1 MKLKT
6 IAAVL
11 GSPVTQS
18 LSPAIHNAAFEQMS
32 KPWRYVAIDVDAEYF
47 AEEVFA
53 SRDAGMLGLSITM
66 PHKDAA
72 YSLVQH
78 RDEIAQRSGSVNTIV
93 FDDSGTLRGANTDGD
108 GCCDALVRGGAT
120 IEGSRAVVLGAGG
133 TARAVVAALG
143 LRGAADISIV
153 NRTQSRAS
161 EASECA
167 DVARVG
173 SESDIAD
180 ATLLVNTTS
189 VGMGT
194 FESPVSASFLHSSLT
209 VLDAVYHPLETAF
222 IAQAREAGAR
232 TVDGLWMLI
241 CQAVRQEEL
250 WGGMPPD
257 PQVMRSAALSELPLR
272 AA

>member
-1 MKLKT
+1 VKLKT
-6 IAAVL
+6 IAAVI
-11 GSPVTQS
+11 GSPITQS
-18 LSPAIHNAAFEQMS
+18 LSPAIHNAAFTQMS
-32 KPWRYVAIDVDAEYF
+32 KPWRYVAIDVDGEYF
-47 AEEVFA
+47 EEEVLA
-53 SRDAGMLGLSITM
+53 ARDAGMLGLSITM
-66 PHKDAA
+66 PHKVAA
-72 YSLVQH
+72 FALVQH
-78 RDEIAQRSGSVNTIV
+78 RDEITQRSGSVNTII
-93 FDDSGTLRGANTDGD
+93 FDDAGTLRGANTDGD

-143 LRGAADISIV
+143 LRGAADIAIV
-153 NRTQSRAS
+153 NRTQSRAD

-180 ATLLVNTTS
+180 ATLLINTTS

-194 FESPVSASFLHSSLT
+194 SVSPVSPSFLHSSLIA
-209 VLDAVYHPLETAF
+209 LDAVYHPLETSF
-222 IAQAREAGAR
+222 IAQARSVGAQ

-250 WGGMPPD
+250 WCGVTPD
-257 PQVMRSAALSELPLR
+257 PQVMRDAALNERALR
-272 AA
+272 NA

>member
-250 WGGMPPD
+250 WCGMTPD
-257 PQVMRSAALSELPLR
+257 PQVMRSAALRELALR

>member
-1 MKLKT
+1 
-6 IAAVL
+6 
-11 GSPVTQS
+11 
-18 LSPAIHNAAFEQMS
+18 
-32 KPWRYVAIDVDAEYF
+32 
-47 AEEVFA
+47 
-53 SRDAGMLGLSITM
+53 MLGLSITM

-72 YSLVQH
+72 FALVQD

-93 FDDSGTLRGANTDGD
+93 FEDTGALRGANTDGD
-108 GCCDALVRGGAT
+108 GCCDALVRGGAV

-143 LRGAADISIV
+143 LRGAADIAIV
-153 NRTQSRAS
+153 NRTQTRAS

-173 SESDIAD
+173 TESDIAD
-180 ATLLVNTTS
+180 ATLLINTTS

-194 FESPVSASFLHSSLT
+194 DESPVSATVLYSGLT

-222 IAQAREAGAR
+222 LAQARLAGAR
-232 TVDGLWMLI
+232 TIDGLWMLI

-250 WGGMPPD
+250 WCGMTPD
-257 PQVMRSAALSELPLR
+257 PEVMRDAALLTLAQRSQ
-272 AA
+272 

>member
-1 MKLKT
+1 VKLKT
-6 IAAVL
+6 IAAVI
-11 GSPVTQS
+11 GSPVSQS
-18 LSPAIHNAAFEQMS
+18 LSPAIHNAAFTHMS

-47 AEEVFA
+47 KEEVLA
-53 SRDAGMLGLSITM
+53 ARESGMLGLSITM

-72 YSLVQH
+72 FALVQH
-78 RDEIAQRSGSVNTIV
+78 RDEIAQRSGSVNTII
-93 FDDSGTLRGANTDGD
+93 FDDAGTLRGANTDGD

-120 IEGSRAVVLGAGG
+120 IAGSRAVVLGAGG

-143 LRGAADISIV
+143 LRGAADIAIV
-153 NRTQSRAS
+153 NRTQSRAD

-180 ATLLVNTTS
+180 ATLLINTTS

-194 FESPVSASFLHSSLT
+194 SESPVSSSFLHSSLIA
-209 VLDAVYHPLETAF
+209 LDAVYHPLETSF
-222 IAQAREAGAR
+222 IAQARSVGAQ

-250 WGGMPPD
+250 WCGVTPD
-257 PQVMRSAALSELPLR
+257 PQVMRDAAQRELAQR
-272 AA
+272 NA

>member
-1 MKLKT
+1 VKLKT

-18 LSPAIHNAAFEQMS
+18 LSPAIHNAAFAHMS

-47 AEEVFA
+47 EEEVFA
-53 SRDAGMLGLSITM
+53 ARDAGMLGLSITM

-72 YSLVQH
+72 FSLVQH

-93 FDDSGTLRGANTDGD
+93 FDDSGVLRGANTDGD
-108 GCCDALVRGGAT
+108 GCCDALVHAGAT
-120 IEGSRAVVLGAGG
+120 IEGSRAVVVGAGG
-133 TARAVVAALG
+133 TARAIVAALG
-143 LRGAADISIV
+143 MRGATDIV
-153 NRTQSRAS
+153 VMNRTQSRAQ

-173 SESDIAD
+173 TEVDIAR
-180 ATLLVNTTS
+180 ATLLINATS

-194 FESPVSASFLHSSLT
+194 HDSPVQASALHNSLT
-209 VLDAVYHPLETAF
+209 VLDAVYHPLETAL
-222 IAQAREAGAR
+222 ITHARAAGAQ

-250 WGGMPPD
+250 WCGVSPD
-257 PQVMRSAALSELPLR
+257 PQVMRDAAQHTLALR
-272 AA
+272 NA

>member
-6 IAAVL
+6 IAAVI
-11 GSPVTQS
+11 GSPVSQS
-18 LSPAIHNAAFEQMS
+18 LSPAIHNAAFTQMS

-47 AEEVFA
+47 EEEVLA
-53 SRDAGMLGLSITM
+53 ARESGMLGLSITM

-72 YSLVQH
+72 FALVQH
-78 RDEIAQRSGSVNTIV
+78 RDEIAQRSGSVNTII
-93 FDDSGTLRGANTDGD
+93 FDDAGTLRGANTDGD

-120 IEGSRAVVLGAGG
+120 IAGSRAVVLGAGG

-143 LRGAADISIV
+143 LRGTADIAIV
-153 NRTQSRAS
+153 NRTQSRAV

-180 ATLLVNTTS
+180 ATLLINTTS

-194 FESPVSASFLHSSLT
+194 SESPVSSSFLHSSLIA
-209 VLDAVYHPLETAF
+209 LDAVYHPLETSF
-222 IAQAREAGAR
+222 IAQARSVGAQ

-250 WGGMPPD
+250 WCGVTPD
-257 PQVMRSAALSELPLR
+257 PQVMRDAALRELAQR
-272 AA
+272 NA

>member
-6 IAAVL
+6 IAAVI
-11 GSPVTQS
+11 GSPVSQS
-18 LSPAIHNAAFEQMS
+18 LSPAIHNAAFTQMS

-47 AEEVFA
+47 EEEVLA
-53 SRDAGMLGLSITM
+53 ARESGMLGLSITM

-72 YSLVQH
+72 FALVQH
-78 RDEIAQRSGSVNTIV
+78 RDEIAQRSGSVNTII
-93 FDDSGTLRGANTDGD
+93 FDDAGTLRGANTDGD

-120 IEGSRAVVLGAGG
+120 IAGSRAVVLGAGG

-143 LRGAADISIV
+143 LRGAADIAIV
-153 NRTQSRAS
+153 NRTQSRAV

-180 ATLLVNTTS
+180 ATLLINTTS

-194 FESPVSASFLHSSLT
+194 SESPVSSSFLHSSLIA
-209 VLDAVYHPLETAF
+209 LDAVYHPLETSF
-222 IAQAREAGAR
+222 IAQARSVGAQ

-250 WGGMPPD
+250 WCGVTPD
-257 PQVMRSAALSELPLR
+257 PQVMRDAALRELAQR
-272 AA
+272 NA

>member
-18 LSPAIHNAAFEQMS
+18 LSPAIHNAAFARMS
-32 KPWRYVAIDVDAEYF
+32 KPWRYVAIDVGVQYF
-47 AEEVFA
+47 EVDVFA
-53 SRDAGMLGLSITM
+53 ARDAGMLGLSITM

-72 YSLVQH
+72 FELMQN
-78 RDEIAQRSGSVNTIV
+78 RDEIAQRSRSVNTIV
-93 FDDSGTLRGANTDGD
+93 FGDTGALRGANTDGD
-108 GCCDALVRGGAT
+108 GCCDALVRGGAN
-120 IEGSRAVVLGAGG
+120 IEGGRAVVLGAGG

-143 LRGAADISIV
+143 LRGAEDIAIV

-180 ATLLVNTTS
+180 ATLLINTTS

-194 FESPVSASFLHSSLT
+194 NDSPVSATYLHSGLT

-222 IAQAREAGAR
+222 LAQAREAGAH
-232 TVDGLWMLI
+232 TIDGLWMLI

-250 WGGMPPD
+250 WCGMTPD
-257 PQVMRSAALSELPLR
+257 PQVMREAALLALAQRTS
-272 AA
+272 